1 MDFGVFLPVSGR
13 ASSRGGLMHAA
24 QTAEELGFTTVWAAD
39 RIVVPW
45 TIDTPYAYN
54 WTGSFFVP
62 PEASFLEALP
72 VLAFLAGCT
81 ERLKLGVSVLVTPYR
96 DPLYWAKIATSI
108 DQLSQ
113 GRLVLGL
120 GVGWM
125 AEEFRALGR
134 EHLFKV
140 RGKVADEQIAVLR
153 NVLTEEHCSFHGDFY
168 EYDDIAFQPKSYDD
182 SRPLQIWIGGE
193 AKVAQRRAGRFGDSW
208 FPYFPRITPQ
218 DLRAKYDEVR
228 RTADEAGRDPDAV
241 RLNRPRG
248 RPGARPVARDG
259 RAGRRRARGLSR
271 HRRRAHRAAV
281 PRRSLSRARRADAQ
295 AVAGGHRARPARLT
309 LGRHRRVTRL
319 HRTGSPSRFP
329 AGARR

>member
-13 ASSRGGLMHAA
+13 ASSRDGLMHAA

-39 RIVVPW
+39 RIIVPW
-45 TIDTPYAYN
+45 TIETHYAYN

-62 PEASFLEALP
+62 PEASFLEALT

-96 DPLYWAKIATSI
+96 DPLYWAKVATSI

-125 AEEFRALGR
+125 AEEFDALGR
-134 EHLFKV
+134 EHLFPV

-153 NVLTEEHCSFHGDFY
+153 NLLTEEHCTFHGEFY
-168 EYDDIAFQPKSYDD
+168 DYEDIAFQPKSYDA

-193 AKVAQRRAGRFGDSW
+193 AKVAQRRAGRVGDSW
-208 FPYFPRITPQ
+208 FPYFPRVTPA
-218 DLRAKYDEVR
+218 DLRAKYDHVR
-228 RTADEAGRDPDAV
+228 RTAEEAGRDPDEV
-241 RLNRPRG
+241 RLNCCLPVEITDREVAQEPDLLRG
-248 RPGARPVARDG
+248 TAEQVGEALERFRAIGVEHVGLQFLVG
-259 RAGRRRARGLSR
+259 RYPQRVEQMRKLS
-271 HRRRAHRAAV
+271 AAV
-281 PRRSLSRARRADAQ
+281 IGPGLLA
-295 AVAGGHRARPARLT
+295 
-309 LGRHRRVTRL
+309 
-319 HRTGSPSRFP
+319 
-329 AGARR
+329 